1 MKKLGYVVLT
11 VVLLMSLAV
20 PVFADDGQGQVVFPG
35 STFVVESG
43 EVIRHDVVVLGG
55 SLDVRAGG
63 RIDGDVTVFG
73 GNSSVD
79 GRIDGN
85 LAMVGGNL
93 TLGSEAVVDG
103 DLVTFGGNVTQ
114 DQGAVVRGERIQ
126 GSWIN
131 IGRPTTPVSP
141 VVPRLYFPSGWS
153 NFENWFGGLVSA
165 VMSAV
170 ALIALGLLLFYLLPR
185 QMAVIEQT
193 VRRAPAAS
201 LGVGLLTLIMLPI
214 ALVLLVITC
223 IGIPVAVLVALLAA
237 AAGICGWIV
246 VGAMLG
252 RWMLATLKARVAPAL
267 DVVAGVGT
275 LSLLSAVPCVG
286 WLLSLVV
293 ATAGLGAV
301 VLTRFGTRSYESG
314 GRSNVSQEPPVSIPV
329 EGSQETSSTGSTGQ
343 QEPATAEAGGAPSA
357 PPQGSTGEQ

>member
-1 MKKLGYVVLT
+1 MKKLGFVVLT

-35 STFVVESG
+35 SRFVVESG

-55 SLDVRAGG
+55 SLEVRPGG

-114 DQGAVVRGERIQ
+114 DEGAVIRGERIQ
-126 GSWIN
+126 GSWFN
-131 IGRPTTPVSP
+131 ISLPRMQPTPA
-141 VVPRLYFPSGWS
+141 PRLYFPSGWS
-153 NFENWFGGLVSA
+153 NFENWFGGLVSV
-165 VMSAV
+165 VMSAA

-193 VRRAPAAS
+193 VRSAPAAS
-201 LGVGLLTLIMLPI
+201 LGVGLSTLIVLPI
-214 ALVLLVITC
+214 ALVLLVIIC

-252 RWMLATLKARVAPAL
+252 RWMLAALKARAAPAL

-293 ATAGLGAV
+293 VTAGLGAV
-301 VLTRFGTRSYESG
+301 VLTRFGTRGYKSSG
-314 GRSNVSQEPPVSIPV
+314 PTSAPQGPAAYTPV
-329 EGSQETSSTGSTGQ
+329 EGSQQTPSTGDTSQ
-343 QEPATAEAGGAPSA
+343 LDPSA
-357 PPQGSTGEQ
+357 TEADRGPSEPPQSSAGK

>member
-1 MKKLGYVVLT
+1 MKRLGYTMLMA
-11 VVLLMSLAV
+11 VLLLSLAM
-20 PVFADDGQGQVVFPG
+20 PVLADNGQGQVVFPG
-35 STFVVESG
+35 SRVVVEPG
-43 EVIRHDVVVLGG
+43 EILRHDVVVLGG
-55 SLDVRAGG
+55 ALDVRAGG

-114 DQGAVVRGERIQ
+114 DEGAVIRGERIQ
-126 GSWIN
+126 GSWFN
-131 IGRPTTPVSP
+131 ISRPTTPVSP
-141 VVPRLYFPSGWS
+141 LVPRLYLPSGWN
-153 NFENWFGGLVSA
+153 NFENWFSGLVSV
-165 VMSAV
+165 VMSAA

-193 VRRAPAAS
+193 VRSAPAAS
-201 LGVGLLTLIMLPI
+201 LGVGLLTLIVLPI
-214 ALVLLVITC
+214 ILALLVIIC
-223 IGIPVAVLVALLAA
+223 IGIPVAVLVALMAV

-246 VGAMLG
+246 VGTMLG
-252 RWMLATLKARVAPAL
+252 RWMLAALKARAAPAL

-275 LSLLSAVPCVG
+275 LSLLSAVPCAG

-293 ATAGLGAV
+293 VTAGLGAV
-301 VLTRFGTRSYESG
+301 VLTRFGTRRHESG
-314 GRSNVSQEPPVSIPV
+314 GPVSAPQGPAVYTPV
-329 EGSQETSSTGSTGQ
+329 EGSQETPLTGSTSQ
-343 QEPATAEAGGAPSA
+343 LDPSATEVDSAPSE
-357 PPQGSTGEQ
+357 PPQALLGE